1 MSQMEDSVM
10 HQPSRPNQE
19 GQGWASSD
27 FLNSSKP
34 SRNMKSMRLK
44 MRMIY
49 VTQI

>member
-1 MSQMEDSVM
+1 MDERVM
-10 HQPSRPNQE
+10 HQPRKPSQP